1 MVPDPKVGCICLK
14 VSFGPASFW
23 KLRSALNIGICLL
36 ILISLCEGFIVVIL
50 GHLAVD
56 KSMND
61 GGFWGFCGVWILEL
75 LRST

>member
-1 MVPDPKVGCICLK
+1 
-14 VSFGPASFW
+14 
-23 KLRSALNIGICLL
+23 L

-56 KSMND
+56 KSLND